1 LKWSTDV
8 GVFEFIILLVLIST
22 LGKVLSDRADSRA
35 LSQGGS
41 RADAEEIE
49 RLRSAV
55 DDLSARLSFL
65 EEERDFYR
73 DLLEAPDDDR
83 ALPSSHEVPPE
94 PRD

>member
-1 LKWSTDV
+1 
-8 GVFEFIILLVLIST
+8 
-22 LGKVLSDRADSRA
+22 
-35 LSQGGS
+35 
-41 RADAEEIE
+41 
-49 RLRSAV
+49 V